1 MYPFHKLSWFQKI
14 TKGNSKTSVN
24 YLTSR
29 GNLRVSRLGFS
40 KLTTIIVFILD
51 LPSIL
56 SGTKIGF
63 IDPLEQCFSEGRLER
78 RTGYR
83 WRLNRD
89 HETMNKIP
97 DQFLP
102 YKEIFDCTEKVFSEG
117 RYNGTLFR
125 FPLRTIP
132 SKLSQTLYTDHKV
145 ENLFGS
151 IITDAHLLLLFLQHL
166 ESIELYV
173 REKLESEPRKIFQV
187 KVSDDSLQ
195 FVRGKRREFYNAIK
209 PGQHMLKPVS
219 VTYPITIETANGF
232 EDLMEGN
239 AQRHSFLVTSYC
251 CGGEVSSQF
260 ERLLTDKDLSYLPSV
275 GVAMAMPSGIGLPTP
290 DIQGHVFC
298 VLPLPLQKKSLTG
311 LPVHVNGFF
320 SLSQNRRHIKTPN
333 QDQEDHEKLNDKS
346 LIWNICLLEEA
357 VPKAYASMI
366 IAAINDRTLSVQP
379 ETVYR

>member
-1 MYPFHKLSWFQKI
+1 M
-14 TKGNSKTSVN
+14 
-24 YLTSR
+24 
-29 GNLRVSRLGFS
+29 
-40 KLTTIIVFILD
+40 IIVFILD

-63 IDPLEQCFSEGRLER
+63 IDPLELCFSEGRLDR

-89 HETMNKIP
+89 RESMNSIP

-102 YKEIFDCTEKVFSEG
+102 YKGIFDSTEEVFSEG

-132 SKLSQTLYTDHKV
+132 SELSQTLYSDHKV
-145 ENLFGS
+145 EILFES
-151 IITDAHLLLLFLQHL
+151 IIADAHLLLLFLQHL

-173 REKLESEPRKIFQV
+173 REESEPEPRKIFQV
-187 KVSDDSLQ
+187 KISDDSLQ
-195 FVRGKRREFYNAIK
+195 FVRGKRREFYNTIK
-209 PGQHMLKPVS
+209 PGQHMPKPVS
-219 VTYPITIETANGF
+219 VTYPITIETANF
-232 EDLMEGN
+232 SEDLMEGS
-239 AQRHSFLVTSYC
+239 AERHSFLLTSYC

-260 ERLLTDKDLSYLPSV
+260 ERLLTDEELSYLPSV

-298 VLPLPLQKKSLTG
+298 VLPLPVQKKSITG

-320 SLSQNRRHIKTPN
+320 SLSQNRRYIKTPN
-333 QDQEDHEKLNDKS
+333 ADQEDQGKLNDKS
-346 LIWNICLLEEA
+346 LLWNICLLEEA
-357 VPKAYASMI
+357 VPKAYALMI
-366 IAAINDRTLSVQP
+366 MDAINDRIFNVQP

>member
-1 MYPFHKLSWFQKI
+1 M
-14 TKGNSKTSVN
+14 
-24 YLTSR
+24 
-29 GNLRVSRLGFS
+29 
-40 KLTTIIVFILD
+40 IIVFILD

-63 IDPLEQCFSEGRLER
+63 IDPLEECFSEGRRNR

-89 HETMNKIP
+89 REIMNGIA

-102 YKEIFDCTEKVFSEG
+102 YKGIFDCTEKVFSEG
-117 RYNGTLFR
+117 KYNGTLFR

-132 SKLSQTLYTDHKV
+132 SELSQTLYSDHKV
-145 ENLFGS
+145 EILFGS
-151 IITDAHLLLLFLQHL
+151 ISADAHLLLLFLRHL

-173 REKLESEPRKIFQV
+173 REESEPEPRKIFQV
-187 KVSDDSLQ
+187 KISDDSLQ
-195 FVRGKRREFYNAIK
+195 FVRDKRREFYEAIK
-209 PGQHMLKPVS
+209 PGQHMPGPVS
-219 VTYPITIETANGF
+219 VTYPITIETTNF
-232 EDLMEGN
+232 SEELMEGSTE
-239 AQRHSFLVTSYC
+239 RHSFLVTSYC

-260 ERLLTDKDLSYLPSV
+260 GRLLTDEELSYLPSV
-275 GVAMAMPSGIGLPTP
+275 GVAMAIPAGIGLPTP

-298 VLPLPLQKKSLTG
+298 VLPLPVQKKSITG

-333 QDQEDHEKLNDKS
+333 ADQEDLGELNDKS
-346 LIWNICLLEEA
+346 LLWNICLLEEA

-366 IAAINDRTLSVQP
+366 MEAINDKSFNVQP
-379 ETVYR
+379 EAVYR